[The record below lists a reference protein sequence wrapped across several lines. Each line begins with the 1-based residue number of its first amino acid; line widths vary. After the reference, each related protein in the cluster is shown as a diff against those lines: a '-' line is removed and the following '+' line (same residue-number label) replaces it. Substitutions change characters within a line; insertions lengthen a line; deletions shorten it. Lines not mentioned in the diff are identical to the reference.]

1 MIKKKSLP
9 TNKWQAFLVKR
20 SRLLDVYNIF
30 SQILDSFFILIFII
44 CQPVRIN
51 RRFDSMTPRKLEL
64 VTPQTIEKGYR
75 NYMWRMRSES
85 LGMMF
90 LLKEAKEYGA
100 QPETIALIEKSIK
113 NFERICEIE
122 FPGKEKG
129 GN

>member
-1 MIKKKSLP
+1 MIKEKSLP
-9 TNKWQAFLVKR
+9 TNNWQAFLVEKNE
-20 SRLLDVYNIF
+20 LLYVYNIS

-44 CQPVRIN
+44 CQPVRID
-51 RRFDSMTPRKLEL
+51 RRFDSMTLRKLEL
-64 VTPQTIEKGYR
+64 VTPQTIEKDYK

-90 LLKEAKEYGA
+90 LLKEAKEYDA

-129 GN
+129 SN